1 MDNFTLAQAA
11 REKAARASTVAEC
24 DYALSDIGAA
34 IVALSGG
41 PGETMPSPYIVKLLE
56 ERDAYIAR
64 RELLTAKPGRKLAHA
79 EELYDAVEALE
90 RLTDGK
96 GQNIYL
102 ARPIEYAKAW
112 QKVRRAMRRIDG
124 EG

>member
-1 MDNFTLAQAA
+1 MGNYTIAQEA
-11 REKAARASTVAEC
+11 RAKAARASTIAEC
-24 DYALSDIGAA
+24 DFALSDIGAA

-64 RELLTAKPGRKLAHA
+64 REALASLPHRKATYGEA
-79 EELYDAVEALE
+79 LYDAVEALE
-90 RLTDGK
+90 RLTDSRG
-96 GQNIYL
+96 NCLYP

-112 QKVRRAMRRIDG
+112 QKVRAVLRRMDG
-124 EG
+124 E